1 MIKNY
6 LTTSFRNLR
15 RNWNFTL
22 INVTGLTLSLA
33 CCLLIF
39 FTVRYE
45 LSFDSHHQNA
55 GRLYRLLNHSVED
68 GEKGFSAGIQLPAL
82 AALRN
87 DYPEIRDHVTCTYGL
102 RETLVTV
109 TQGTEK
115 KKFSDPG
122 YNIAFIGPE
131 YFRMFDYKWLKGSPS
146 QALKNPGSV
155 VLTEG
160 QALRYFGNVD
170 PIGKSIRVRNQM
182 DFVVTGIV
190 ADPPATTNLPFT
202 TMLSFASLK
211 EFGAFTNWDD
221 WISTYG
227 GGQMY
232 LMLPENVSEAQF
244 EQQLLS
250 FNKKYRKPKDA
261 AKVKFV
267 LQPVKDIHFA
277 TKTGNYANRS
287 ISKGMIWAMSLVGL
301 FILITACVNF
311 VNLATAQALRRSREV
326 GVRKVL
332 GSTRGQLLRQYF
344 SETGIITLLSVI
356 LALVSAQ
363 LLLPYIANVLNIQT
377 RDVMFFQDP
386 DILLCCV
393 ILTVVT
399 TFLAGFYP
407 ALVVSGYQP
416 ILALKGKLRTAGSSQ
431 SNLRK
436 GLIVLQ
442 FSISQVILIGT
453 LIAYSQMRY
462 FSTLDLGFEKDEIV
476 TIAIP
481 DQEDG
486 KLEALREQISAIPGI
501 KSIAY
506 SAFTPMS
513 RSNWQTGFRY
523 ENDAEDLDFTV
534 VMRPADT
541 AYFNTYGLKLAA
553 GRMYLPADTIREY
566 VVNEAFAKKL
576 GFKNPEGIIG
586 KRLTI
591 GGGNVKLP
599 VVGVVKNFNTYTLHQ
614 EIIPCVMTTMRGNYQ
629 TLNVKLDKSAGLE
642 QINRIEKAW
651 VAAFPDYLF
660 KYTFYDQ
667 TLDSFYEKE
676 AKFFSLFKILSFIA
690 IFIGCLG
697 LYGVVAFMAES
708 RTKEMGIR
716 KAIGASAMNIFGLFS
731 VDFIKLVV
739 IALVIASPIAWYFM
753 NEWLQDFSYKVSISW
768 WLFVV
773 AGFAAVLIALVTISF
788 QSVKAAMTNPVKA
801 LRSE

>member
-6 LTTSFRNLR
+6 LTTSLRNLR

-22 INVTGLTLSLA
+22 INITGLTMSLA

-45 LSFDSHHQNA
+45 LSFDKHHKNA
-55 GRLYRLLNHSVED
+55 DRLYRLLNQNVED
-68 GEKGFSAGIQLPAL
+68 GEKGFNAGIPLPAL

-87 DYPEIRDHVTCTYGL
+87 DFPEIRNQVTCTYGL
-102 RETLVTV
+102 RETLITV
-109 TQGTEK
+109 TQGSEK

-122 YNIAFIGPE
+122 YNIAFTGPE
-131 YFRMFDYKWLKGSPS
+131 YFRMFDYKWLKGSPA

-160 QALRYFGNVD
+160 QALKFFGNAD
-170 PIGKSIRVRNQM
+170 PMGKSIRVRNQM

-221 WISTYG
+221 WVSSYG
-227 GGQMY
+227 GGQIY
-232 LMLPENVSEAQF
+232 LMLPENVTEAQF
-244 EQQLLS
+244 ETQLLA
-250 FNKKYRKPKDA
+250 FNKKYRDPKDA
-261 AKVKFV
+261 EKLRFV
-267 LQPVKDIHFA
+267 LQPVQDIHFA
-277 TKTGNYANRS
+277 TKIGNYANRS

-344 SETGIITLLSVI
+344 SETGIITLVSVL

-363 LLLPYIANVLNIQT
+363 LLLPHIANILNIQSQN
-377 RDVMFFQDP
+377 VVFFQDP
-386 DILLCCV
+386 SVLLCCV
-393 ILTVVT
+393 VLTIIT

-416 ILALKGKLRTAGSSQ
+416 ILALKGKMRTAGSSQ

-453 LIAYSQMRY
+453 LIAYSQMKY
-462 FSTLDLGFEKDEIV
+462 FSSLDLGFEKDEIV

-481 DQEDG
+481 DQAEG
-486 KLEALREQISAIPGI
+486 KLETLRQQVAQIPGV

-513 RSNWQTGFRY
+513 RSNWQTGFKY
-523 ENDAEDLDFTV
+523 ENDAEFLDFDV

-541 AYFNTYGLKLAA
+541 AYFNTYGLKMAA
-553 GRMYLPADTIREY
+553 GRLYLPSDTIREY
-566 VVNEAFAKKL
+566 VVNEAFAYKM
-576 GFKNPEGIIG
+576 GFKNPQDIIG
-586 KRLTI
+586 KRLAI
-591 GGGNVKLP
+591 GGSDFKLP

-614 EIIPCVMTTMRGNYQ
+614 EIIPCVMTTMRDNYR
-629 TLNVKLDKSAGLE
+629 TLSVKLDKSAGLE
-642 QINRIEKAW
+642 QIGRIEKAW
-651 VAAFPDYLF
+651 AEAYPDYLF
-660 KYTFYDQ
+660 KYSFYDQ
-667 TLDSFYEKE
+667 TLESFYEKE
-676 AKFFSLFKILSFIA
+676 AKFFSLFRILSGIA

-731 VDFIKLVV
+731 IDFIKLVV
-739 IALVIASPIAWYFM
+739 IALVIASPVAWYFM

-768 WLFVV
+768 WIFAA
-773 AGFAAVLIALVTISF
+773 AGVAAVLIALVTISF
-788 QSVKAAMTNPVKA
+788 QSVKAAMTNPVNA

>member
-22 INVTGLTLSLA
+22 INITGLTLSLA

-45 LSFDSHHQNA
+45 LSFDSHHQHA
-55 GRLYRLLNHSVED
+55 DRLYRLLNQNVND
-68 GEKGFSAGIQLPAL
+68 GEKGFSAGIPLPAL

-87 DYPEIRDHVTCTYGL
+87 DYPEIREHVACTYGM
-102 RETLVTV
+102 RETLITV
-109 TQGTEK
+109 TDGKEK

-122 YNIAFIGPE
+122 YNVAFVGPE
-131 YFRMFDYKWLKGSPS
+131 YFTMFDYRWLKGSPS

-155 VLTEG
+155 VLTESD
-160 QALRYFGNVD
+160 ALKYFGTAD
-170 PIGKSIRVRNQM
+170 PMGKTIRVRNQM
-182 DFVVTGIV
+182 DFVVTGVV
-190 ADPPATTNLPFT
+190 ANPPATTNLPFT
-202 TMLSFASLK
+202 TMLSFGSLK

-221 WISTYG
+221 WISSYG

-232 LMLPENVSEAQF
+232 IMLPEHVSEAQF
-244 EQQLLS
+244 EKQLLA
-250 FNKKYRKPKDA
+250 FNKKYRDPKDA
-261 AKVKFV
+261 ETLRFV
-267 LQPVKDIHFA
+267 LQPLKDIHFA
-277 TKTGNYANRS
+277 TKMGNYANRS
-287 ISKGMIWAMSLVGL
+287 ISKGMIWTMSLVGI
-301 FILITACVNF
+301 FILVIACVNF

-344 SETGIITLLSVI
+344 SETGIITTFSVI
-356 LALVSAQ
+356 VALIAAQ
-363 LLLPYIANVLNIQT
+363 LLLPYISNTLNINA
-377 RDVMFFQDP
+377 DNVVFFKDP
-386 DILLCCV
+386 SILLCC
-393 ILTVVT
+393 IALTLVT

-416 ILALKGKLRTAGSSQ
+416 ILALKGKMTKNGSNQ
-431 SNLRK
+431 ANLRR

-453 LIAYSQMRY
+453 LIAYSQMKY
-462 FSTLDLGFEKDEIV
+462 FRSMDLGFEKDEIV

-481 DQEDG
+481 DQ
-486 KLEALREQISAIPGI
+486 KQLETLSQKVTAIPGV
-501 KSIAY
+501 KSITY

-513 RSNWQTGFRY
+513 RSNWQTGFKY
-523 ENDAEDLDFTV
+523 ENDPEFLEFDI

-541 AYFNTYGLKLAA
+541 SYFHTFGLKMAA
-553 GRMYLPADTIREY
+553 GRMYLPSDTAREY
-566 VVNEAFAKKL
+566 VVNEAFARKL
-576 GFKNPEGIIG
+576 GFKDPEGIIG

-591 GGGNVKLP
+591 GGSDLKLP

-614 EIIPCVMTTMRGNYQ
+614 EIIPCVMASMRDNYRI
-629 TLNVKLDKSAGLE
+629 LSVKLDRHAGLD
-642 QINRIEKAW
+642 QVRRIEKAW
-651 VAAFPDYLF
+651 TESFPDYLF

-676 AKFFSLFKILSFIA
+676 AKLFSLFQILSAIA
-690 IFIGCLG
+690 IFVGCLG

-753 NEWLQDFSYKVSISW
+753 DQWLQDFSYKVNISW
-768 WLFVV
+768 WLFVA
-773 AGFAAVLIALVTISF
+773 AGVAAVLIALVTISF
-788 QSVKAAMTNPVKA
+788 QSIKAALTNPVTA

>member
-22 INVTGLTLSLA
+22 INITGLTLSLA

-45 LSFDSHHQNA
+45 LSFDSHHKNA
-55 GRLYRLLNHSVED
+55 DRIYRLLNHSIAD
-68 GEKGFSAGIQLPAL
+68 GEKGFSAGIPLPAL

-87 DYPEIRDHVTCTYGL
+87 DFPEIRNQVACTYGL
-102 RETLVTV
+102 RETLITV

-115 KKFSDPG
+115 RKFSDPG
-122 YNIAFIGPE
+122 YNIAFVGPE
-131 YFRMFDYKWLKGSPS
+131 YFKMFDYQWLKGSPA

-155 VLTEG
+155 VLSQT
-160 QALRYFGNVD
+160 QAAKYFGDAD
-170 PIGKSIRVRNQM
+170 PIGKSIKVRNQM
-182 DFVVTGIV
+182 DFTVTGIV
-190 ADPPATTNLPFT
+190 ADPPVTTNLPFT

-221 WISTYG
+221 WVSTYG

-244 EQQLLS
+244 EQQLLA
-250 FNKKYRKPKDA
+250 FNKKYREPKDA
-261 AKVKFV
+261 AKLRFE

-287 ISKGMIWAMSLVGL
+287 ISKGMIWAMTLVGV

-344 SETGIITLLSVI
+344 SETGIITVFSVI
-356 LALVSAQ
+356 LALVMAQ
-363 LLLPYIANVLNIQT
+363 LLLPYVGNVLNIQSQN
-377 RDVMFFQDP
+377 VLFFKDP
-386 DILLCCV
+386 YVLLCCV
-393 ILTVVT
+393 ALTVVT

-416 ILALKGKLRTAGSSQ
+416 ILALKGKMRTAGTSQ
-431 SNLRK
+431 ANLRK

-453 LIAYSQMRY
+453 LIAYSQMKY
-462 FSTLDLGFEKDEIV
+462 FSTMDLGFEKDEIV
-476 TIAIP
+476 TIAVP
-481 DQEDG
+481 GQPEG
-486 KLEALREQISAIPGI
+486 VLEKLRTDIQAIPGV
-501 KSIAY
+501 KSIAF
-506 SAFTPMS
+506 SSFTPMS
-513 RSNWQTGFRY
+513 RSNWQTGFKY
-523 ENDAEDLDFTV
+523 ENDAEFLDFEI

-541 AYFNTYGLKLAA
+541 AYFNTYGLKMAA
-553 GRMYLPADTIREY
+553 GRMYLSADTSREY
-566 VVNEAFAKKL
+566 VVNEAFVKKL
-576 GFKNPEGIIG
+576 GFKNPQDIIG

-591 GGGNVKLP
+591 GGSDYKLP

-614 EIIPCVMTTMRGNYQ
+614 EIIPCVLTSMRGNYT
-629 TLNVKLDKSAGLE
+629 TLSVKLDKNAGLE
-642 QINRIEKAW
+642 QVSRIEMAW
-651 VAAFPDYLF
+651 TKAFPDFLF
-660 KYTFYDQ
+660 KYNFYNQ

-716 KAIGASAMNIFGLFS
+716 KAIGASVMNIFGLFS
-731 VDFIKLVV
+731 IDFIKLVV

-753 NEWLQDFSYKVSISW
+753 NEWLQDFSYKVNVSW

-773 AGFAAVLIALVTISF
+773 AGLAAVLIALVTVSF
-788 QSVKAAMTNPVKA
+788 QSLKAAMTNPVKA